1 MNEIFALIDTETNW
15 SDEVMSIGMIIAED
29 NTYAVKKEYYGLIS
43 PECYSGGMFSSVLR
57 DNKAKIDNESTRE
70 QIIKEVKS
78 ILCKYNVHYIF
89 AYNSSFDENH
99 LPELSD
105 YLWVDIMKTT
115 MYRQYNP
122 FIPKYIDTC
131 KTGKIM
137 SSYGVESMLHM
148 ITGKFQNEV
157 HNALCDTRDEL
168 FIMKSLNMSIVHF
181 VENNNKTSG
190 QRIKEYKDF
199 IDI

>member
-15 SDEVMSIGMIIAED
+15 FDEVMSIGMIIAED
-29 NTYAVKKEYYGLIS
+29 NTYDVKEEYYGLIS

-70 QIIKEVKS
+70 QIIKELKS
-78 ILCKYNVHYIF
+78 ILRKYHVRYIF

-105 YLWVDIMKTT
+105 YLWIDIMKTT

-122 FIPKYIDTC
+122 FVPKYIDTY
-131 KTGKIM
+131 KTGKMM
-137 SSYGVESMLHM
+137 SNYGVESMLHM
-148 ITGKFQNEV
+148 ITGKVQNEV

-168 FIMKSLNMSIVHF
+168 FIMKSFDMSMLRF
-181 VENNNKTSG
+181 VENNNKTSS

-199 IDI
+199 MGI

>member
-1 MNEIFALIDTETNW
+1 
-15 SDEVMSIGMIIAED
+15 
-29 NTYAVKKEYYGLIS
+29 
-43 PECYSGGMFSSVLR
+43 
-57 DNKAKIDNESTRE
+57 
-70 QIIKEVKS
+70 
-78 ILCKYNVHYIF
+78 
-89 AYNSSFDENH
+89 
-99 LPELSD
+99 
-105 YLWVDIMKTT
+105 
-115 MYRQYNP
+115 
-122 FIPKYIDTC
+122 
-131 KTGKIM
+131 M